1 MLKGA
6 ELREWRNLMLRN
18 SDSENVL
25 KSKIHTKC
33 LNTLLIFPY
42 ENESIIRQ
50 KFRKNSTGRQQSGF
64 VAADQVCS
72 VLQFGCRLGS
82 LEQYKRTY
90 LTIHV
95 LHTLSSFLHFH
106 LNSTHRTA
114 TRSAAWSQKQDN
126 LSTYAAHKI
135 SPRYTCSCLPIYCDC
150 SSVTTVQFR
159 YMWQR

>member
-64 VAADQVCS
+64 VAADQVPVCCS
-72 VLQFGCRLGS
+72 SDVDW
-82 LEQYKRTY
+82 
-90 LTIHV
+90 V
-95 LHTLSSFLHFH
+95 P
-106 LNSTHRTA
+106 LNSTNVR
-114 TRSAAWSQKQDN
+114 
-126 LSTYAAHKI
+126 I
-135 SPRYTCSCLPIYCDC
+135 
-150 SSVTTVQFR
+150 
-159 YMWQR
+159 